1 MVIIKLNSCNLA
13 SFISK
18 NEHYKVINIFYK
30 LWKRYFKNEFN
41 NLFNVKDFNSKI
53 NINIKQLDLLCNKS
67 QNSLELNKKKRDF
80 LDDFLIK
87 NNKSDYFNNY
97 CKIIIK
103 KYMNKKYGII
113 REKYIM
119 NYYNNLINKL
129 FININKRYKKIITYK
144 SHHLYLIGRVD
155 GINIDGKIIEFKN
168 RIYKLNN
175 EIKEYEWLQIQS
187 YMEIYDIN
195 EGELVEYYCCENNF
209 DNLKIHKVHRD
220 NNYWVNTVFKEIV
233 KYYQVFIDIIINNNQ
248 YDVFFKLSPNDQNE
262 YIKKIIRDKYF

>member
-30 LWKRYFKNEFN
+30 LWKKYFKNEFD
-41 NLFNVKDFNSKI
+41 NLFNIENTNNKI
-53 NINIKQLDLLCNKS
+53 NLNIKKLDLLCNES
-67 QNSLELNKKKRDF
+67 QNSLELNNKKKNF
-80 LDDFLIK
+80 LDNFLLK
-87 NNKSDYFNNY
+87 NSKSDYFNNY

-103 KYMNKKYGII
+103 KYMNRKYGII

-119 NYYNNLINKL
+119 NYYNKLVKKL
-129 FININKRYKKIITYK
+129 FININQRYKKVLSYK
-144 SHHLYLIGRVD
+144 SYHLYLIGRVD

-175 EIKEYEWLQIQS
+175 EIKEYEWIQIQS
-187 YMEIYDIN
+187 YMDIYNIN
-195 EGELVEYYCCENNF
+195 DGELVEYYCCENNI
-209 DNLKIHKVHRD
+209 DNLKIHKVDRD
-220 NNYWVNTVFKEIV
+220 INYWNNTMINEIN
-233 KYYQVFIDIIINNNQ
+233 KYYQVFIDIIINSND
-248 YDVFFKLSPNDQNE
+248 YKMFFKLSANDQNE